1 MSTLSDFVLTGIDGK
16 SLPLSRFDGKVV
28 LVINVAS
35 RCGLTPQY
43 VTLEALS
50 RRYDERGFEVLG
62 VPCNQFGGQE
72 PGTAPEILQ
81 FCKMSYG
88 ITFPLAAKIDVNGP
102 GRDPLYQWLAGDGAQ
117 FQGDIQWNFE
127 KFLIGRDGQVVAR
140 FAPTVK
146 PDAPELIAAIEQA
159 LAA

>member
-1 MSTLSDFVLTGIDGK
+1 MSTLSEFVLPGIDGQP
-16 SLPLSRFDGKVV
+16 LPLSQFAGKVV

-43 VTLEALS
+43 VSLEALS
-50 RRYDERGFEVLG
+50 RRYDALGFEVLG

-72 PGTAPEILQ
+72 PGTAPEILH

-88 ITFPLAAKIDVNGP
+88 ITFPLAAKLDVNGP
-102 GRDPLYQWLAGDGAQ
+102 DRNPLYDWLAGEGAA
-117 FQGDIQWNFE
+117 FPGPIQWNFE

-159 LAA
+159 LA